1 MNIYIE
7 TDGGEVGLDKKN
19 LTSVWCKHQVMH
31 ILFLA
36 SGSSHVIVIVLI
48 AVITGLDLQRENDI
62 TIVCKRIGMR
72 ADVRSVE
79 SKEACF
85 NICQE
90 KGRNLSI
97 LSYKPRTGIVQ
108 KMLQPKGKSDFTCS
122 FSISSEAF
130 LYCLFS
136 ELPCLSQLLD
146 VSWRDHP
153 TVCWLDKEHRIL
165 LLIMGF
171 LWSPIRPCRPK
182 YQRKHMR

>member
-1 MNIYIE
+1 VVDN
-7 TDGGEVGLDKKN
+7 KN
-19 LTSVWCKHQVMH
+19 LTSVWCEHQVMH
-31 ILFLA
+31 ILFPA
-36 SGSSHVIVIVLI
+36 SGSGHVIVIVLI
-48 AVITGLDLQRENDI
+48 AVMTGLDLACRGRMIAQL
-62 TIVCKRIGMR
+62 CGKRIGTR

-90 KGRNLSI
+90 KDRNLSV

-108 KMLQPKGKSDFTCS
+108 KVLQPKGKSDFTCS
-122 FSISSEAF
+122 FSFSSEAF

-153 TVCWLDKEHRIL
+153 TVC
-165 LLIMGF
+165 
-171 LWSPIRPCRPK
+171 
-182 YQRKHMR
+182 